1 MAKRFG
7 DTDIWKKQRWFRK
20 LIPEYKLS
28 FLYIKDQCDHAGI
41 WNIECTDLI
50 EDLGISEFNLADF
63 VSACNTE
70 YDKNTGKIT
79 LKERIRILDK
89 GYMWVTGFIQFQY
102 KGKEGLVNPYAA
114 PVKTAL
120 QILAGYKLLEEALN
134 KGHITLTQGLSEL
147 PQGLLNLPEGLPDF
161 VVGLVT
167 PKEKDKDKDKEG
179 LTNNAKNK
187 NGSGTKFSGNFK
199 AQGEELLAQ
208 RYARGQA
215 EANRNGKENHK
226 E

>member
-20 LIPEYKLS
+20 LIPEYKLA

-41 WNIECTDLI
+41 WNIECTDLV
-50 EDLGISEFNLADF
+50 EDLGIESFSLTDF
-63 VSACNTE
+63 VNSCNVE
-70 YDKNTGKIT
+70 YDKNTGEKT
-79 LKERIRILDK
+79 LKERIRLLDK
-89 GYMWVTGFIQFQY
+89 GYAWVTGFIQFQY

-120 QILAGYKLLEEALN
+120 QILIGYKLLEDAIN
-134 KGHITLTQGLSEL
+134 NGHVTLTQGLSEL
-147 PQGLLNLPEGLPDF
+147 PEGFLNFPEGLPNF
-161 VVGLVT
+161 REGFVT

-179 LTNNAKNK
+179 LTNNAKIK
-187 NGSGTKFSGNFK
+187 NGSTTKFSGNFK

-208 RYARGQA
+208 RYSRGQI
-215 EANRNGKENHK
+215 EADRNGKENNK
-226 E
+226 K